1 MCVCVL
7 ARACGLARAYVYV
20 CVSARMRALFACEVW
35 SACECLLHVCVCVR
49 EREGMGAFRTLPVEL
64 DKNRRSKFPEGRRL
78 Q

>member
-1 MCVCVL
+1 MCVL
-7 ARACGLARAYVYV
+7 AHSRVCMSAYIPVCV

-35 SACECLLHVCVCVR
+35 SACECLLYVCVCVR